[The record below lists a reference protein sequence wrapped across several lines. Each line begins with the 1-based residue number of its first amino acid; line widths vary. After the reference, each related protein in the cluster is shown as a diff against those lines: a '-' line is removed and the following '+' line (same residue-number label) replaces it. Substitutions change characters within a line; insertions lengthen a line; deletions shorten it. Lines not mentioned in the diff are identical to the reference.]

1 MNSTLQKS
9 HTSAFSIQ
17 HGLCSQR
24 LLICFPSVQKT
35 HISYDACTDPYP
47 QVHLVVTLAVFVKN
61 QTTEGLQV
69 SKYFLQELPAP
80 HSFSFSLCYMFSHI

>member
-69 SKYFLQELPAP
+69 SKYFLQELPY
-80 HSFSFSLCYMFSHI
+80 SSQLFV